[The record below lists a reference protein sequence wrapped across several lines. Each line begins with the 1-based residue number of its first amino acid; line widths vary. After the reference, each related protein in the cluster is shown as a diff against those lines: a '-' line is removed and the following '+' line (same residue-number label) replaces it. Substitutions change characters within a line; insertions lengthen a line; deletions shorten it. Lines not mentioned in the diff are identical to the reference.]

1 MEHEPRRPES
11 LIRFNSGASVRPVRS
26 RANSLEHSTLRLQ
39 QTAGNQAVLGAIGR
53 QPPKLQ
59 RDDKGEAPLGAETAL
74 NRAQEIR
81 MAATARLAK
90 VAAYNSRAD
99 TAISSYRAMRT
110 KFATSWGA
118 AWDRHSSKLA
128 EGNEQA
134 ASQNFIEGIVVGAA
148 AAVLVTAAAAAAFPA
163 AATAA
168 LWTTTWWAFNVG
180 TNVTSSI
187 AGSSAASAIGRPSV
201 PAPTGGK
208 RDAEADAWQGIAE
221 AERAARAVAAT
232 APKFGLELGNA
243 EYCIS
248 QVQSHIDHGSGDMN
262 WDDTLDMVSTLAN
275 WEVSLGPFDSEID
288 AKLDAIAEFGQRAE
302 EFRVPSVD
310 ELEKEIWRS
319 WMSRLDDA
327 TDEALDQDVI
337 QKHLERL
344 GLIPD
349 YWYMTDEDQHRAV
362 ADARAHVSQASKVP

>member
-1 MEHEPRRPES
+1 
-11 LIRFNSGASVRPVRS
+11 
-26 RANSLEHSTLRLQ
+26 
-39 QTAGNQAVLGAIGR
+39 
-53 QPPKLQ
+53 
-59 RDDKGEAPLGAETAL
+59 
-74 NRAQEIR
+74 